1 MTSTC
6 FTRGPFLCC
15 LLLLC
20 ASPGAGIEAPGSL
33 PRRPGLS
40 DFVLGRINPANID
53 YGAELERKRRRFLSR
68 LEDPQ
73 VWPEAAELALILC
86 GWTLVARQRGER
98 WRREL
103 ISAELLAQY
112 HNALAEATI
121 RLEQAIADNNALREI
136 ARTSI
141 AAPAADQSAIGD
153 PAAPAAIYLSSNFS
167 PRPRSRRPAGTVE
180 SPQTS
185 TRSEE
190 PEQRLSDARERE
202 KLLQKELERVPPQ
215 RRGSLP
221 RPKIPS
227 RQGKETT

>member
-1 MTSTC
+1 MTSTG
-6 FTRGPFLCC
+6 FKRGLFLCC

-20 ASPGAGIEAPGSL
+20 ASPGAGIEVPGSL

-53 YGAELERKRRRFLSR
+53 YGAELERKRRRFLHR

-73 VWPEAAELALILC
+73 LWAEAAELALILC

-98 WRREL
+98 RRREL

-121 RLEQAIADNNALREI
+121 RLEQAIADNNALRET

-141 AAPAADQSAIGD
+141 VAPAADQSAIGD
-153 PAAPAAIYLSSNFS
+153 PAAPAATYLSSNFS
-167 PRPRSRRPAGTVE
+167 PRSRSRRAGTTE

-185 TRSEE
+185 TRMEE

-202 KLLQKELERVPPQ
+202 KLLQKELERIPPQ
-215 RRGSLP
+215 GRGSLP
-221 RPKIPS
+221 KPKIPS
-227 RQGKETT
+227 RQGKEPR